1 MSGGTRS
8 AIRRNRDRVRN
19 RNDDE
24 PLPPPSAAEIMM
36 EAEKNQRDQ
45 TRLLELIEQNTAHH
59 RNVVVSIQDFILLK
73 PPVFRCS
80 SEPLE
85 ADDWLRS
92 IERKLDTAHV
102 APDDRVIFAAY
113 FLEGAAAEWWE
124 NYVAMQPDGHLVT
137 WQEFCVAFRGY
148 HLLDELME
156 HKKEEFCSLT
166 QGEISIHEYVR
177 EFNRLARYAQDEI
190 TTDARKQ
197 ARFRKGLNPILR
209 HDLNLIEFANFED
222 LVNRSFRAEHGNE
235 IFEKS
240 RKHALELAPSSSS
253 RPQKRMIWIPN
264 SLIHQNN
271 PPRPSLVLPRPPAPP
286 NHPAPRTIFGACF
299 RCGQPGYYSREF
311 PINQNAPPH
320 AKGNPT
326 VRAKPPPKVST
337 AKPSTSEN
345 LGRVNQIS
353 VEETD
358 STSDVILGT
367 LQSILFPLLF

>member
-8 AIRRNRDRVRN
+8 AVRRNRDRVRN

-24 PLPPPSAAEIMM
+24 PLPLPSAAEIMM

-45 TRLLELIEQNTAHH
+45 TRLLELIEQNTSRH
-59 RNVVVSIQDFILLK
+59 RNVVVSIQDFILLN
-73 PPVFRCS
+73 PSVFRCS

-85 ADDWLRS
+85 ADDWLHS

-113 FLEGAAAEWWE
+113 FLEGAVAEWWE
-124 NYVAMQPDGHLVT
+124 NYVAMQPGGHLVT

-156 HKKEEFCSLT
+156 CKKGEFCNLS
-166 QGEISIHEYVR
+166 QGEMSIHEYVR

-197 ARFRKGLNPILR
+197 ARFRKGLSPILR
-209 HDLNLIEFANFED
+209 HDLHLIEFSTFED

-235 IFEKS
+235 VFEES

-253 RPQKRMIWIPN
+253 APRKRRIWIPTN
-264 SLIHQNN
+264 IIPQN
-271 PPRPSLVLPRPPAPP
+271 LLQRPPP
-286 NHPAPRTIFGACF
+286 N
-299 RCGQPGYYSREF
+299 
-311 PINQNAPPH
+311 
-320 AKGNPT
+320 
-326 VRAKPPPKVST
+326 
-337 AKPSTSEN
+337 
-345 LGRVNQIS
+345 
-353 VEETD
+353 
-358 STSDVILGT
+358 
-367 LQSILFPLLF
+367 